1 MVLIVSKIDGW
12 RRNHSPSR
20 QSAFSFR
27 KGFHAKLL
35 TMDKDSS
42 LDNREQWEAYN
53 RAAADQEPRDPK
65 AQTWA
70 LALLYPL
77 SALLIWIRLSRPGPE
92 LCVVAQYLLIAIG
105 GVWITWVSIRLF
117 IRERYQYRVWVTIF
131 S

>member
-1 MVLIVSKIDGW
+1 MGGGGTTHHRD
-12 RRNHSPSR
+12 SR
-20 QSAFSFR
+20 HFLFG
-27 KGFHAKLL
+27 KVFHAKLL

-105 GVWITWVSIRLF
+105 GVWITWVSIRL
-117 IRERYQYRVWVTIF
+117 RVCFFRVVNLGAK
-131 S
+131 